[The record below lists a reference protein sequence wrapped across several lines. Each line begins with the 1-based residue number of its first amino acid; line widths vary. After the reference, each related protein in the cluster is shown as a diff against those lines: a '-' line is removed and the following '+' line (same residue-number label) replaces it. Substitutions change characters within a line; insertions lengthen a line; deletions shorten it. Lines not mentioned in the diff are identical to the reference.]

1 IKEQA
6 RKIAANTFLIEE
18 FILSEFEQGNIQ
30 TGQFERN
37 QKKVKLHA
45 HCYQKAFQLDGISKE
60 ILNIPEGY
68 RVDVIPSGCC
78 GMAGSFVYEKEHYK
92 VSMQV
97 ADLVLIPTL
106 KRTPDEEL
114 VAAPGTSCRH
124 QIWDGLQRK
133 SYHPV
138 EILYEALIK

>member
-1 IKEQA
+1 
-6 RKIAANTFLIEE
+6 
-18 FILSEFEQGNIQ
+18 GNIQ
-30 TGQFERN
+30 AGQFERN

-68 RVDVIPSGCC
+68 SVDVIPSGCC
-78 GMAGSFVYEKEHYK
+78 GMAGSFGYEKEHYK

-114 VAAPGTSCRH
+114 VAAPGLPVDIKFGMDFKGSRTILLKYFMRH
-124 QIWDGLQRK
+124 
-133 SYHPV
+133 
-138 EILYEALIK
+138 